1 MKYYRFS
8 VGLKIFL
15 LVSVCLLLGVV
26 LGFFGAN
33 RIKSYLV
40 DIPRIID
47 LAKRGYTVNSISEE
61 KYVDMIVGRQLV
73 VDKITET
80 KTVETETAL
89 LPLLLTKFPI
99 AKDLQVASGGGAIVL
114 IGNRVLFM
122 DRLGNFFFEEG
133 VGSFSKANIPSLPNN
148 LDSYII
154 NSSNPDLNINTLRA
168 QSIAYNSAT
177 GKLYSSFQRYISP
190 EINRM
195 AVAELD
201 LSEDIIKVGSGW
213 KIIFETQD
221 LDPVKNVGIGG
232 GGKIVLNSGKL
243 LLSVGDFA
251 DIDTH
256 FNETKYPPQISASN
270 FGKIYSIDLS
280 SFNSELI
287 SKGHRNTQGMFVT
300 GAGQILNVEH
310 GPQGGDEVNLI
321 EKGGNYGW
329 PIHTYGTHYG
339 SYTWP
344 LKKFEKSITWKKPL
358 YAFVPSIGAS
368 SILEV
373 KNFSPSWDGDLLV
386 SSMKAKSL
394 FRLRFEDGRI
404 IYSEP
409 IWIGHRIRDFFQNR
423 GVITLLTDD
432 SLLIKISINNQLLK
446 YDKRSSDVPPSGK
459 LDKCLKCHAFSAS
472 NPSSFAP
479 SLKGI
484 IGKKVASDDFDR
496 YTSELKEKDFIWNQ
510 DLLKKYLLDPQSL
523 VPGTAMPNLGLS
535 ELEVNAI
542 LKELAR

>member
-1 MKYYRFS
+1 MKYYRLP
-8 VGLKIFL
+8 VGFKIFL
-15 LVSVCLLLGVV
+15 LMSVSILLGLA
-26 LGFFGAN
+26 LGFLGAN
-33 RIKSYLV
+33 RIKSFLV

-47 LAKRGYTVNSISEE
+47 LVKRSYTVNSISEE
-61 KYVDMIVGRQLV
+61 KYVEMIVGRQLV
-73 VDKITET
+73 VEKITGA

-89 LPLLLTKFPI
+89 LPLLLRKFPI
-99 AKDLQVASGGGAIVL
+99 AKDLKVANGGGAIVL

-122 DRLGNFFFEEG
+122 DRLGNFFFEES
-133 VGSFSKANIPSLPNN
+133 VGNFSKANIPRLPNN
-148 LDSYII
+148 LDRYIL
-154 NSSNPDLNINTLRA
+154 NSNNPALNINTLRA

-177 GKLYSSFQRYISP
+177 GKLYSSFQKYISP
-190 EINRM
+190 NINRL
-195 AVAELD
+195 AVAEID
-201 LSEDIIKVGSGW
+201 LSEDISKVGSGW
-213 KIIFETQD
+213 KVIFETQD

-243 LLSVGDFA
+243 LLAVGDFA

-256 FNETKYPPQISASN
+256 FHEAEYPPQISTSN
-270 FGKIYSIDLS
+270 FGKIYSIDLTTFS
-280 SFNSELI
+280 SELI

-300 GAGQILNVEH
+300 GAGQIINVEH

-321 EKGGNYGW
+321 EKGENYGW
-329 PIHTYGTHYG
+329 PIHTFGTHYG
-339 SYTWP
+339 SYSWP

-373 KNFSPSWDGDLLV
+373 TNFSPSWEGDLLV
-386 SSMKAKSL
+386 GSMKAKSL
-394 FRLRFEDGRI
+394 FRLRFDEGRI

-409 IWIGHRIRDFFQNR
+409 IWIGHRVRDLFQNR

-432 SLLIKISINNQLLK
+432 SLLIKISVNNELLK
-446 YDKRSSDVPPSGK
+446 SDKRSVDVPPSDK

-484 IGKKVASDDFDR
+484 VGKKVASDDFDR
-496 YTSELKEKDFIWNQ
+496 YTSELKGKDFIWSQ

-535 ELEVNAI
+535 ESEVNAI

>member
-1 MKYYRFS
+1 MNFF
-8 VGLKIFL
+8 GL
-15 LVSVCLLLGVV
+15 LVTLRMLILMSAFIAMGIVI
-26 LGFFGAN
+26 GFLSAN

-40 DIPRIID
+40 DIPRLVD
-47 LAKRGYTVNSISEE
+47 LAKRAYTVSSVSEE

-73 VDKITET
+73 DDKLTSIT
-80 KTVETETAL
+80 TVEAETAL
-89 LPLLLTKFPI
+89 LPLLLRKFPI
-99 AKDLQVASGGGAIVL
+99 AKDLKVANGGGAIVL

-122 DRLGNFFFEEG
+122 DRLGNFFFEES
-133 VGSFSKANIPSLPNN
+133 VGSFSKANIPRLPNN
-148 LDSYII
+148 LDRYIL
-154 NSSNPDLNINTLRA
+154 NSNNPDLNINTLRA
-168 QSIAYNSAT
+168 QSIAYSSAT
-177 GKLYSSFQRYISP
+177 GKLYSSFQKYISP
-190 EINRM
+190 NINRL

-201 LSEDIIKVGSGW
+201 LSEDISKVGSSW
-213 KIIFETQD
+213 KVIFETQD

-243 LLSVGDFA
+243 LLAVGDFA

-256 FNETKYPPQISASN
+256 FHETEYPPQISTSN
-270 FGKIYSIDLS
+270 FGKIYSIDLTTLR
-280 SFNSELI
+280 SELV
-287 SKGHRNTQGMFVT
+287 SRGHRNTQGMFVT

-321 EKGGNYGW
+321 EKGENYGW
-329 PIHTYGTHYG
+329 PIHTFGTHYG
-339 SYTWP
+339 SYSWP

-373 KNFSPSWDGDLLV
+373 KNFSPSWEGDLLV
-386 SSMKAKSL
+386 GSMKAKSL
-394 FRLRFEDGRI
+394 FRLRFDEGRI

-409 IWIGHRIRDFFQNR
+409 IWIGHRVRDFFQNR

-432 SLLIKISINNQLLK
+432 SLLIKISVNNQLLK
-446 YDKRSSDVPPSGK
+446 SDKRSVDVPPSGK

-484 IGKKVASDDFDR
+484 MGKKVASDDFDR
-496 YTSELKEKDFIWNQ
+496 YTSELKGKDFIWSQ

-535 ELEVNAI
+535 ESEVNAI